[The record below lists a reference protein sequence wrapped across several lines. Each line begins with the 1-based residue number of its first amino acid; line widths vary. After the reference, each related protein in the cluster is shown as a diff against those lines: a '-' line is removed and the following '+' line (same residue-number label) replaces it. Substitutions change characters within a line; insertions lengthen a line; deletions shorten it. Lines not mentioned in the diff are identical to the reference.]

1 MPKFDAKLYAIERDG
16 QPTAIMMCRSD
27 LDPHAEALRNGAVR
41 EVRPITQA
49 EADAIRAAR
58 PKPSPAPAG
67 DSPRAAAD
75 MHAAL
80 GVLVDAVERQ
90 DAHIKALEAR
100 LEAVIDASVVTDVV
114 GD

>member
-1 MPKFDAKLYAIERDG
+1 MPKFDAKRYAVERDG
-16 QPTAIMMCRSD
+16 QPTAIMTCRAD
-27 LDPHAEALRNGAVR
+27 IDPRAEAERSGPVIEVR
-41 EVRPITQA
+41 EITQA

-58 PKPSPAPAG
+58 PKPTPAPVRDG
-67 DSPRAAAD
+67 PRD
-75 MHAAL
+75 VTDIHAAL

-90 DAHIKALEAR
+90 DAQLKTLAAR